1 MTDYEFTQIMRE
13 AGYEVSETDCLMWF
27 YKKNKD
33 FFLVENKKE
42 NRLGLHLLIYQ
53 RDGNVLDTFDYVF
66 KNYTAMNSVEFKK
79 KLEGITEYAY
89 SLYMDI
95 NRHIDALS
103 KKMETKVNRLGM

>member
-1 MTDYEFTQIMRE
+1 MTDYEFTQTMRE
-13 AGYEVSETDCLMWF
+13 AGYEVSMTDHSVWF

-33 FFLVENKKE
+33 FFLVENKQK

-53 RDGNVLDTFDYVF
+53 KDGNVLDTFDYIF
-66 KNYTAMNSVEFKK
+66 NDYPNMNSIEFKK

-95 NRHIDALS
+95 NRHIDTLS
-103 KKMETKVNRLGM
+103 KKMETQANRLGI

>member
-1 MTDYEFTQIMRE
+1 MTDFEFTQIMRE
-13 AGYEVSETDCLMWF
+13 AGYEVSDDVLTWF

-33 FFLVENKKE
+33 FFLVENKQKK
-42 NRLGLHLLIYQ
+42 RLGLHLLIYQ
-53 RDGNVLDTFDYVF
+53 RDGNVLETFDYVF
-66 KNYTAMNSVEFKK
+66 NDYPSMNSVEFKK

-103 KKMETKVNRLGM
+103 KKMETKANRLGI